1 MTKKPKVLLIT
12 TDQQRFDT
20 ISALG
25 NSKIKTPN
33 LDDLVKKGV
42 VFTRAYS
49 SCPECVP
56 ARITIKTGM
65 PPWQSGSTNNGEKI
79 NQNSETLMSV
89 LAKNGYHTQAIGKM
103 HFVPTRAKFGFKEMW
118 LSEEVPE
125 KVKDDEFLTELYK
138 KGYSHAEEP
147 HGMRS
152 FLYYIPQV
160 SQLPEKMHT
169 TAWTGRKT
177 VEYLN
182 KRKRL
187 KQPFFLWTSFIKPH
201 PPFDPPVPFNSMYNP
216 LDMELPIQEKD
227 AAKNYTFWNYCQNR
241 YKWMESNRNDVFLQ
255 TQKAFY
261 YACISFVD
269 KQLGLILSTLK
280 KNGQLKNTVI
290 IFTADH
296 GEYLGDHFCFGKRG
310 FQDSAARVPFIISY
324 PAYLP
329 KNTRIDMP
337 VGHADIMPTVLDLCN
352 VSHNKPQYGLTLIPK
367 IKNHLSAERKYFY
380 AQYNRKGYA
389 VYMCMDSSWKY
400 IFDVAG
406 RREILYNFLKD
417 PAEIKNL
424 AGNSAYKKEKSRLKT
439 ELIKHFKEQG
449 NHEAIKGNNFR
460 PYYNKNYKRYKKL
473 SSLNNHAK
481 DGRLFQFA
489 LWTKRNADMWGS
501 IF

>member
-1 MTKKPKVLLIT
+1 MIKKPNVILIT

-20 ISALG
+20 IAALG

-33 LDDLVKKGV
+33 LDKLVKSGV

-79 NQNSETLMSV
+79 NPKTDTIMSV

-103 HFVPTRAKFGFKEMW
+103 HFIPGRAKFGFKEMW
-118 LSEEVPE
+118 LSEEIPD
-125 KVKDDEFLTELYK
+125 KVKDDEYLSELIK
-138 KGYSHAEEP
+138 KGFGHAEEP

-152 FLYYIPQV
+152 HMYYIPQV
-160 SQLPEKMHT
+160 SQLPKELHT

-177 VEYLN
+177 IEYLN
-182 KRKRL
+182 KRKKS

-201 PPFDPPVPFNSMYNP
+201 PPFDPPVPFNTLYNP
-216 LDMELPIQEKD
+216 LDMELPIQEKNAD
-227 AAKNYTFWNYCQNR
+227 KNYTFWNYCQNR
-241 YKWMESNRNDVFLQ
+241 YKWMESNRNDVFKQ

-269 KQLGLILSTLK
+269 KQLGEIFKALK

-296 GEYLGDHFCFGKRG
+296 GEYLGDHFCYGKRG

-324 PAYLP
+324 PSYLP
-329 KNTRIDMP
+329 KNTRLDTP
-337 VGHADIMPTVLDLCN
+337 VGHADIMPTILNLCN
-352 VSHNKPQYGLTLIPK
+352 IDYRTPQYGWNLIPK
-367 IKNHLSAERKYFY
+367 MKNPFSGARKYFY

-389 VYMCMDSSWKY
+389 IYMCMDSKWKY

-406 RREILYNFLKD
+406 RRDILFNFIKD
-417 PAEIKNL
+417 PKETKNL
-424 AGNSAYKKEKSRLKT
+424 AGNAKYRKEKLRLKQ

-449 NHEAIKGNNFR
+449 NLEAVKGNDFR
-460 PYYNKNYKRYKKL
+460 FYPNKNLKRYKKL
-473 SSLNNHAK
+473 SSINNNSK

-489 LWTKRNADMWGS
+489 LWTKRNSDMWGS
-501 IF
+501 LM